1 MKRKGIRIL
10 TMLLAITLI
19 LSACGGNNSANTPAE
34 SGAPGGET
42 AQPPAPQNGGEPI
55 KDLVTFANAGTHE
68 VENFFMIGTE
78 LGADLDVLCNAFS
91 PLLEINNKGQ
101 LQPAVAKEWG
111 TEDGGKTWTFHL
123 RDDVT
128 WVDVDGNE
136 KAKCTAQDWVTAM
149 EWILNY
155 EKNGSTNTSMLKA
168 MVEGAEDYYNYTKSL
183 AETNPGMALTL
194 STENNPEFDKVGVEA
209 SDDYT
214 LHYTCIDKYPYFDT
228 LCTSAAMYSVSQ
240 AEIDEKGV
248 ENMIGMTNETAWY
261 NGAYTIT
268 SYIMNNEKILTRNPA
283 YWDKDCTLFDT
294 VTIVMID
301 DANRDDQLFDTD
313 EVDHCSLSE
322 AGLKI
327 ILDNPNDSRN
337 QELTE
342 TRFRKYSFQY
352 LINYAKNNEDG
363 TPDVNWNTAIANE
376 NFRKSLYY
384 GVNLENTWARVNPVN
399 PMKLENLC
407 FTMKGLL
414 YFSDGTDYTDH
425 VIEKLENIAPYDG
438 ENPRRFNEKLG
449 LEYRDK
455 AIKELTAK
463 GVTFP
468 VGIDYYIKAGSA
480 TNLDAAIVLKENFER
495 TLGSDYVN
503 FNIKEYVTSLGQE
516 VRTPRLHSFT
526 GTGWGADYGDVEN
539 FLDQTTYGYDG
550 ADFSMNYTNIN
561 DITDP
566 DCIAL
571 FEEFTRMVQDAKAIT
586 DDMDARYEAFAEA
599 EAFLLNH
606 ALTIPSNYENA
617 WQLTKINDYSKMY
630 ALYGCQNNTYKN
642 WETST
647 VTYTADDYA
656 RFEAEFNA

>member
-10 TMLLAITLI
+10 TMLLAVMLV
-19 LSACGGNNSANTPAE
+19 LSACGGNNSAPADS
-34 SGAPGGET
+34 SGTPGGET
-42 AQPPAPQNGGEPI
+42 NAPPTPGNGGEPI

-78 LGADLDVLCNAFS
+78 LGADLDVLCNAYS

-111 TEDGGKTWTFHL
+111 TEDGGKTWTFKL

-128 WVDVDGNE
+128 WVDVEGNE

-149 EWILNY
+149 EWILNF

-168 MVEGAEDYYNYTKSL
+168 MVEGAEEYYEYTKNL
-183 AETNPGMALTL
+183 AETNPGAALAL
-194 STENNPEFDKVGVEA
+194 STENNPEFDKVGIEA
-209 SDDYT
+209 PDDYT
-214 LHYTCIDKYPYFDT
+214 LHYTCIDQYPYFDT

-248 ENMIGMTNETAWY
+248 ENMIGMSNETAWY

-268 SYIMNNEKILTRNPA
+268 SYIMNNEKVLTRNPA

-294 VTIVMID
+294 VTIIMID
-301 DANRDDQLFDTD
+301 DANRDDQLFDTG

-322 AGLKI
+322 NGLKT
-327 ILDNPNDSRN
+327 ILDNPSDARN

-363 TPDVNWNTAIANE
+363 TPDVNWNTAVANE

-384 GVNLENTWARVNPVN
+384 GVNLENTWARVNPTN

-407 FTMKGLL
+407 FTMKGFL
-414 YFSDGTDYTDH
+414 YFSDGTDYTDR
-425 VIEKLENIAPYDG
+425 VIEKLDNIRPYDG
-438 ENPRRFNEKLG
+438 EHARRFNEQLG

-455 AIKELTAK
+455 AIEELTAK

-480 TNLDAAIVLKENFER
+480 TALDAATVLKENFER
-495 TLGSDYVN
+495 TLGSDYVS
-503 FNIKEYVTSLGQE
+503 FNIKEYISSLGQE
-516 VRTPRLHSFT
+516 VRAPRLHSFT

-539 FLDQTTYGYDG
+539 FLEQTIYGYDG

-571 FEEFTRMVQDAKAIT
+571 FEEFTRMVQDAQTIT
-586 DDMDARYEAFAEA
+586 DDMDARYEAFADA

-606 ALTIPSNYENA
+606 ALTIPSNYENS

-647 VTYTADDYA
+647 VPYTAEDYA
-656 RFEAEFNA
+656 RFEAEFNS